1 MDVSI
6 AITMHHLYDFPSS
19 KWIQTTTCVHHTSQ
33 YYHLVYICLPILSP
47 SVHIVL
53 FPSSFTSLSNSFD
66 VKLHTADALSSNIGL
81 VFRRRRREKLVIG
94 WGYDIWQ
101 ENLTVFS
108 SKSTEP
114 LSLSLPL
121 LFSLYSVSSLRL
133 SSRASHSHSLQS
145 FLSSSAVLV

>member
-6 AITMHHLYDFPSS
+6 AITMHDLYDFPSS

-33 YYHLVYICLPILSP
+33 YYHPVYICLPILSP

-81 VFRRRRREKLVIG
+81 IFQKKK
-94 WGYDIWQ
+94 
-101 ENLTVFS
+101 
-108 SKSTEP
+108 SKSLSLAGVIIYGKRIWRSSLASQRN